1 MEKIWI
7 QFNDADYQIYH
18 NYCLRYYTIN
28 DTTRKRSIHLFLELF
43 EKDMLPVKEHDLNNV
58 FLFFSKKCDEA
69 YAEHNLFG
77 KINPSTDLPRLE
89 VCGDLLSLISDFEK
103 IYHLIQK
110 TGVEPNYLL
119 VLATFSK
126 IIEEERTAYISAVNE
141 QDRKKIELCVP
152 SITEIIRTRLGSGA
166 GWESVLY
173 ELIRVVRMFNQ
184 ASPHQK
190 IDRNCIFL
198 LGSAVVSHF
207 YADIGYGEIQSTL
220 ERYFEESELAEFE
233 SLLDNTPYLPDND
246 TDYDLNDYVIF
257 EALKSISTSDRDTGH
272 PDLVSNPGLL
282 KIADILPATP
292 RNSEAITR
300 SKQTFPPSFVKRQ
313 EKYSGRFDVNVS
325 DTSKSLVFSAEKR
338 NTPLSSMHVKPAIIQ
353 YSILSMA
360 LIIFILFA
368 ITIGPASG
376 IWNPVKSI
384 ANTSMGAPSNGSNP
398 ADLQNNSS
406 LPAKYNP
413 VVAVVA
419 KKTIPVQS
427 LTSKTAVSSAG
438 TNTGTVQS
446 PANKTAASSAD
457 AKKLFMSIAFGPN
470 NVVIKKSAV
479 NRISLSIS
487 GDCDDNDTATI
498 EQFKAKFNNYS
509 YTNKFTWNKN
519 TQMATINVMFLP
531 ESSLENVENSAVD
544 TVISTDPNTGVID
557 YIQSTVTTPYS
568 TVETLYIN
576 SDFTGDERTHWTLRG
591 LLSELGFWGETADYP
606 DSIFYSGSDT
616 SAQLSDIDWKAV
628 TLMYGS
634 KITPGMSFDRVKS
647 LLMM

>member
-7 QFNDADYQIYH
+7 QFNDTDYQVYH
-18 NYCLRYYTIN
+18 KYCLRYYTIN
-28 DTTRKRSIHLFLELF
+28 DATRKRSIHLFLELF
-43 EKDMLPVKEHDLNNV
+43 EKDMLPVEEHDLNDV

-69 YAEHNLFG
+69 YADHNLFG
-77 KINPSTDLPRLE
+77 KINPSADLPRLE
-89 VCGDLLSLISDFEK
+89 VCGDLLSLIADFEK
-103 IYHLIQK
+103 IYRLIQK
-110 TGVEPNYLL
+110 TGVVPNYLL

-126 IIEEERTAYISAVNE
+126 IIEDERNAYISAVNE
-141 QDRKKIELCVP
+141 QDRKKIELSVP
-152 SITEIIRTRLGSGA
+152 GITEIIRTRLGPDA
-166 GWESVLY
+166 GWEAVLY
-173 ELIRVVRMFNQ
+173 ELTRVVRMFNQ

-198 LGSAVVSHF
+198 LGSAVVSQF
-207 YADIGYGEIQSTL
+207 NAEIGPGEIQSTL

-233 SLLDNTPYLPDND
+233 SLLDTTPSLPDD
-246 TDYDLNDYVIF
+246 DPDYDVNDYVIF
-257 EALKSISTSDRDTGH
+257 EALKSISTRDSDTEH
-272 PDLVSNPGLL
+272 PKTVSDPGYTS
-282 KIADILPATP
+282 IAGILPVIP

-325 DTSKSLVFSAEKR
+325 DTSKSLVLSAEKR
-338 NTPLSSMHVKPAIIQ
+338 THPLSTVHMKPAMLQ

-376 IWNPVKSI
+376 IWNPAKSI
-384 ANTSMGAPSNGSNP
+384 SNTSTGVPGNGSNP
-398 ADLQNNSS
+398 VDLQNNSS
-406 LPAKYNP
+406 LSAKNNP
-413 VVAVVA
+413 VTAVVA
-419 KKTIPVQS
+419 KKTTAVQS
-427 LTSKTAVSSAG
+427 LTSRTAVPSAG
-438 TNTGTVQS
+438 TNTGTVQ
-446 PANKTAASSAD
+446 PIVNKTAVSPED
-457 AKKLFMSIAFGPN
+457 AKTLFMSIAFGPN
-470 NVVIKKSAV
+470 NAVIKKSAV

-487 GDCDDNDTATI
+487 GDCDDNDIATI
-498 EQFKAKFNNYS
+498 EQFKAQFNNDS

-531 ESSLENVENSAVD
+531 ESSLENVENSDID
-544 TVISTDPNTGVID
+544 TVISKDPDTGVIN
-557 YIQSTVTTPYS
+557 YMQSTVTTPYS

-591 LLSELGFWGETADYP
+591 LLSELGFWGGTTDYT

-616 SAQLSDIDWKAV
+616 TAQLSANDWKAV

-647 LLMM
+647 LLMI